1 MRTIR
6 STQIRLSTHIASK
19 STKCRRKMQNEIRN
33 LSIERVVI
41 HRAQVTSTLGSKRE
55 QTTLRNW
62 SELVL
67 RKSLASGTTAQS
79 SHARSTFTKLRSKLE
94 TTSLMSTKL
103 MNEQGRVMRKTSGI
117 FISSQDF
124 QTRSIQESLTRGLQA
139 LASIDQNLYQLIP
152 KTVQNQK
159 KSIFQTDPFSS
170 WRSESMKSKCQFLVK
185 ALLTQTKFQGQS
197 KSTMTMKNRKLIFT

>member
-1 MRTIR
+1 
-6 STQIRLSTHIASK
+6 
-19 STKCRRKMQNEIRN
+19 MQNEIRN

-79 SHARSTFTKLRSKLE
+79 SHALSIFTKPQSKLE
-94 TTSLMSTKL
+94 TTSLMLTKL
-103 MNEQGRVMRKTSGI
+103 MNERGRVMRKTSGI

-124 QTRSIQESLTRGLQA
+124 QTRSIQGSLTRGLRA
-139 LASIDQNLYQLIP
+139 LAFIDLSLYLHIP

-159 KSIFQTDPFSS
+159 KSTFQTDPFSL
-170 WRSESMKSKCQFLVK
+170 WKSESMKSKCQFLVK